1 MDFSD
6 LSFPDAPSI
15 ITTPPGPASQE
26 ILEYQ
31 STHESSAVSYP
42 RGMPMALRR
51 AKGATI
57 EDVDGNIYIDFFAG
71 AGVMNVGHGNPAVI
85 EAAGEQIGE
94 LTHTLDIP
102 SPARVSMVEALCEVL
117 PEELGKIFFGGPT
130 GSDAVEA
137 AMKLAKYN
145 TGRYPMISFEGA
157 YHGMTSGAL
166 SLCSGSPFKGDFL
179 PLLPEVHFVPYS
191 YCYRC
196 PFNREQES
204 CDLECG
210 SYLEHVVEDSHSGVG
225 KPAAIIVEAIQGEG
239 GSIIPDERFL
249 PKIREICDT
258 YGIVMIV
265 DEIQAGFCRTG
276 KMFAVDHTGTIPDVM
291 TLSKAL
297 GGVGFPIEGHRADLP
312 GVIEQHPGD
321 AVTLLLQ
328 ESLRHRTPHHHQV
341 HHRAGQRHTAGH
353 PRPFGRRPAEV
364 VALAIS
370 TRECPECGRG
380 SASRPSHL

>member
-1 MDFSD
+1 
-6 LSFPDAPSI
+6 
-15 ITTPPGPASQE
+15 
-26 ILEYQ
+26 
-31 STHESSAVSYP
+31 
-42 RGMPMALRR
+42 MPMALRR

-179 PLLPEVHFVPYS
+179 PLLPERCISCPTPTAIAVPS
-191 YCYRC
+191 IGSRRAAIWNAGVIWSTWWRT
-196 PFNREQES
+196 PIQES
-204 CDLECG
+204 GNLRRSLWRRSREKVVR
-210 SYLEHVVEDSHSGVG
+210 SYLTSGSSRRSVRYV
-225 KPAAIIVEAIQGEG
+225 I
-239 GSIIPDERFL
+239 
-249 PKIREICDT
+249 
-258 YGIVMIV
+258 
-265 DEIQAGFCRTG
+265 
-276 KMFAVDHTGTIPDVM
+276 HTG
-291 TLSKAL
+291 S
-297 GGVGFPIEGHRADLP
+297 
-312 GVIEQHPGD
+312 
-321 AVTLLLQ
+321 
-328 ESLRHRTPHHHQV
+328 
-341 HHRAGQRHTAGH
+341 
-353 PRPFGRRPAEV
+353 
-364 VALAIS
+364 
-370 TRECPECGRG
+370 
-380 SASRPSHL
+380 